1 MKSKLKS
8 SAVLAASAIAT
19 MGAAVDA
26 SAQQANPWVFTGGAS
41 TTALSYKNAI
51 NRDSVAETGLVV
63 DANSALEGG
72 IGGGISRS
80 TVKNKNGVAT
90 LNQTNK
96 HLSGRTYQIQGMDGG
111 KMTYRLDYLSAD
123 NNDSTRLT
131 DDVKAWAP
139 KLSYVNA
146 KGDLILDFEYATT
159 KYQQSL
165 NVKQFAPKITWAVN
179 EMYDYLSLKAVS
191 QKLNNGSG
199 DPGRTMGMSGTTSL
213 EASWTH
219 FNAKSSEQ
227 WIPSSYTV
235 TAMTGK
241 RMYYVNTDAGSISNL
256 NHYTGQ
262 SLSFGSNWTLAKDLF
277 LSAMVGSG
285 KHTEADTR
293 PASVSIPNPI
303 PGLPPLTRT
312 PPPFNSYSSTFINV
326 GINAVF

>member
-8 SAVLAASAIAT
+8 SAVLVASAIAAI
-19 MGAAVDA
+19 GGAVDA

-111 KMTYRLDYLSAD
+111 KMTYRLDYLTAD

-165 NVKQFAPKITWAVN
+165 NVKQYAPKITWAVN
-179 EMYDYLSLKAVS
+179 DFYDYLSLKAVS
-191 QKLNNGSG
+191 QKIDTNGTPS
-199 DPGRTMGMSGTTSL
+199 RSMGLSAASSL

-219 FNAKSSEQ
+219 FNAKSSDQ

-256 NHYTGQ
+256 SHQTGQ
-262 SLSFGSNWTLAKDLF
+262 SLSFGANWTLAKDLF

-285 KHTEADTR
+285 KHREDDTR
-293 PASVSIPNPI
+293 TASVQIANPI

-312 PPPFNSYSSTFINV
+312 PPNGNSYTSTFINV